1 VDITA
6 QSVAS
11 IVGIHTLSYGSSGY
25 LTVQLFSRTT
35 IVQFKLMDGF
45 PKSGFEPQ
53 EKTQTQLRFFLKL
66 FTDMI
71 SLIVG

>member
-1 VDITA
+1 
-6 QSVAS
+6 
-11 IVGIHTLSYGSSGY
+11 
-25 LTVQLFSRTT
+25 
-35 IVQFKLMDGF
+35 MDGF